1 MPTQS
6 LQPSAVQ
13 TSKYLGRQDFLSCDP
28 KPPKVRAAP
37 LRFIPGEAH
46 TAAMYSPRARGIV
59 KGGGVRRMG
68 TGLGHAGEDVLMLCW
83 RPLVGQKRARA
94 RERGLGA
101 GE

>member
-1 MPTQS
+1 M
-6 LQPSAVQ
+6 
-13 TSKYLGRQDFLSCDP
+13 
-28 KPPKVRAAP
+28 
-37 LRFIPGEAH
+37 
-46 TAAMYSPRARGIV
+46 